1 MGEEEKPKPINFNLE
16 LDPKQIE
23 KHLIEAMVG
32 SAMGPHI
39 KEAVAGFFEK
49 ETGYQKDGLSPL
61 DRIVRSTMREEVGRL
76 ISRVVQEKKDLLAEK
91 VRELLTDEVVNQF
104 ISDAWEAIS
113 KKIREY

>member
-1 MGEEEKPKPINFNLE
+1 MGEDETKSIQFS
-16 LDPKQIE
+16 LDIDPEALE
-23 KHLIEAMVG
+23 KHLIEAMIG

-39 KEAVAGFFEK
+39 KEAVAGFFAK

-76 ISRVVQEKKDLLAEK
+76 INRVVQEKKDDLAER